1 MCLQIQDEQAQRVE
15 AELDRLILE
24 QHITEQSLA
33 GVTMLPGEPAKKS
46 KKKCRY
52 KSQYVNVTDDIN
64 RAVRRPCSAYYY
76 YCFMCFFYI
85 ACYLSNAWMH
95 FCIMLLCHYMA
106 FYMLLCC

>member
-52 KSQYVNVTDDIN
+52 KSQYVIVTVVFIF
-64 RAVRRPCSAYYY
+64 VL
-76 YCFMCFFYI
+76 FYVSCI
-85 ACYLSNAWMH
+85 YLVICQLHGCTSMALH
-95 FCIMLLCHYMA
+95 GLLYA
-106 FYMLLCC
+106 ATL